1 MMKGRKKECNRCY
14 RLTGAFFGRLT
25 LNCCFVV
32 HEYKDQ
38 DKGGSN
44 EAV

>member
-1 MMKGRKKECNRCY
+1 MKRKNKEGNRCY
-14 RLTGAFFGRLT
+14 RLTGAFFAKLVS
-25 LNCCFVV
+25 NCCFVL